1 MPALQRKVGEPK
13 QRVKHFKPKP
23 REDGKRWRPGAVA
36 LREIRHYQRR
46 TELIIPKRAFVRY
59 VYTIYIYID
68 VDSVVSSNSCVYKV
82 YDDIFYYRV
91 LKEAFQDMYPGAGD
105 SEYYSHFRIQARAV
119 GALHEAA
126 EAYMVGLMEDANAL
140 AIHARRVTVQPRDIQ
155 LARKIRGERDW
166 DKGTTDWEKVKPGH
180 REWLK

>member
-1 MPALQRKVGEPK
+1 M
-13 QRVKHFKPKP
+13 
-23 REDGKRWRPGAVA
+23 
-36 LREIRHYQRR
+36 
-46 TELIIPKRAFVRY
+46 
-59 VYTIYIYID
+59 
-68 VDSVVSSNSCVYKV
+68 SSNSCVYKV

-126 EAYMVGLMEDANAL
+126 EAYLVGLLEDANAL

-155 LARKIRGERDW
+155 LACKIRGEKDW
-166 DKGTTDWEKVKPGH
+166 DKGTTDWEKVKPGYS
-180 REWLK
+180 EWLK

>member
-1 MPALQRKVGEPK
+1 
-13 QRVKHFKPKP
+13 
-23 REDGKRWRPGAVA
+23 
-36 LREIRHYQRR
+36 
-46 TELIIPKRAFVRY
+46 
-59 VYTIYIYID
+59 
-68 VDSVVSSNSCVYKV
+68 
-82 YDDIFYYRV
+82 
-91 LKEAFQDMYPGAGD
+91 MYPGTGD

-126 EAYMVGLMEDANAL
+126 EAYLVGLMEDANAL